1 MVRIPDSAQIK
12 FILNLEFPEVR
23 DPRNRREDG
32 TVQLSNER
40 AEQYQALMV
49 ELEGLPDDELQ
60 RRHNEAHQEYMEAL
74 RVAEEARWPFNH
86 PSTKADHTYW
96 AQMPLWSIREAVAL
110 SLDRDPVA
118 LDKYNMESYTVN
130 SSFAAKFMRQYNLI
144 ARTTTAAEI
153 SFPIHPVD
161 FVEWGQSRGIELSDA
176 MVTAVLTR
184 YPLEDWKDAFAEEVE
199 LHDAT
204 RAELDR
210 LKVEIERTGPDGGLA
225 QRERSSC
232 LKLIIGMAVKKYRY
246 DPKAA
251 RNSAVTNI
259 ANDLNELGIGID
271 VDTVRKWLKEAAEE
285 LPPSQT
291 D

>member
-1 MVRIPDSAQIK
+1 
-12 FILNLEFPEVR
+12 
-23 DPRNRREDG
+23 
-32 TVQLSNER
+32 
-40 AEQYQALMV
+40 
-49 ELEGLPDDELQ
+49 
-60 RRHNEAHQEYMEAL
+60 
-74 RVAEEARWPFNH
+74 
-86 PSTKADHTYW
+86 
-96 AQMPLWSIREAVAL
+96 
-110 SLDRDPVA
+110 
-118 LDKYNMESYTVN
+118 
-130 SSFAAKFMRQYNLI
+130 
-144 ARTTTAAEI
+144 
-153 SFPIHPVD
+153 
-161 FVEWGQSRGIELSDA
+161 

-184 YPLEDWKDAFAEEVE
+184 YPLEDWKDAFDEEVE

-210 LKVEIERTGPDGGLA
+210 LKVEIERAGPDGGLA
-225 QRERSSC
+225 LRERSSC

-291 D
+291 E